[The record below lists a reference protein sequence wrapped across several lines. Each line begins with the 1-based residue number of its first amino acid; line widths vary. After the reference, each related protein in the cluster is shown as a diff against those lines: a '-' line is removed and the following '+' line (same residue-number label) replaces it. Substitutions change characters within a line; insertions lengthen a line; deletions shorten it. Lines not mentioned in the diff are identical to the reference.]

1 MNVDM
6 GLLFWSLMFVVIA
19 SVIIM
24 YACDTFE
31 GASTYLGRNM
41 APGVK
46 GATINA
52 IGSSMPELLTTA
64 VFLFVY
70 RDIDGFS
77 AGVATAAGSAIFN
90 GLIIP
95 ALCIIVV
102 TTMGARVNGKMTKV
116 SAIELDPKTI
126 IRDGFWL
133 LVSEAVLIYFLGDT
147 ILTWVTGTFLLL
159 CYVGYFT
166 HLMWYNKKYGGNNDD
181 DEEEE
186 EAEGEKSFLKGVL
199 KFDFNYLI
207 YKDNPFTTGSAVVVL
222 SGAIV
227 VLAVACLLL
236 AKGVIMAADALRIPT
251 YFTAVVLAA
260 AATSVPDTIL
270 SLKDARN
277 GNYDDAVANAVGS
290 NIFDIAVSLG
300 LPLLIFTLIFGSV
313 ELSAIAGET
322 EAEVQLLRIVLF
334 AISVVLIAILL
345 MGRKAGLGKGVL
357 LLVIFFGWLTW
368 IADSAFQLGMFS
380 WLS

>member
-199 KFDFNYLI
+199 KFDFNYPYIQGQSLYHRFRCGCTEWGYRCI
-207 YKDNPFTTGSAVVVL
+207 GCRLPVIGQGGHNGCRRASDSNLFYSRSAGCRGDQRSGHDLVVEGR
-222 SGAIV
+222 SQRQ
-227 VLAVACLLL
+227 
-236 AKGVIMAADALRIPT
+236 LR
-251 YFTAVVLAA
+251 
-260 AATSVPDTIL
+260 
-270 SLKDARN
+270 
-277 GNYDDAVANAVGS
+277 
-290 NIFDIAVSLG
+290 
-300 LPLLIFTLIFGSV
+300 
-313 ELSAIAGET
+313 
-322 EAEVQLLRIVLF
+322 
-334 AISVVLIAILL
+334 
-345 MGRKAGLGKGVL
+345 
-357 LLVIFFGWLTW
+357 
-368 IADSAFQLGMFS
+368 
-380 WLS
+380 